1 LAISQLHGG
10 AMKKQLLTSTALI
23 AAGVFALA
31 PSVFA
36 ASHAKPKRP
45 HITVN
50 GYHEQL
56 IGAVI
61 NEDEDVAGDVAS
73 LDVHGEHEIHF
84 NGIATLDNGIS
95 LRAHTEL
102 ETNPDQ
108 GRRAGAATAGS
119 NEGADYIDEV
129 YLIIRGSFGQI
140 TIGSEDN
147 AAHAML
153 IGATG
158 SWATGVG
165 QNLTFDS
172 AEWVSSQAPDFGTVR
187 DSRLTAQDGD
197 TEKVS
202 YFTPRFSGFQIGAS
216 YIPGS
221 SAQEDISGAMQD
233 ADAAYHD
240 GFALGVNYLGKIGST
255 GIFTGVGYVQQQAP
269 DTDLIGAVAVDD
281 DVKNFAAALRL
292 DFGPIRVAGGIKRTA
307 SDETGGTDRRG
318 RVIDT
323 GVRYTSGASSFSL
336 TYAHG
341 ERQSDSTKYEAGMA
355 SYAQALG
362 PGVKWHANLIWS
374 DSDNAAGTVNNTG
387 FAISTGIRLS
397 F

>member
-1 LAISQLHGG
+1 MAISQLHGG

-31 PSVFA
+31 PAAFA
-36 ASHAKPKRP
+36 GNHASKKP

-50 GYHEQL
+50 GYHEQIL
-56 IGAVI
+56 GAI
-61 NEDEDVAGDVAS
+61 IDEDEAVAGDSSV
-73 LDVHGEHEIHF
+73 LDVHHEQEIHF
-84 NGIATLDNGIS
+84 NGHAKLDNGIS

-102 ETNPDQ
+102 EGNSDQ
-108 GRRAGAATAGS
+108 GGG
-119 NEGADYIDEV
+119 DYIDEV

-147 AAHAML
+147 AAHLML

-172 AEWVSSQAPDFGTVR
+172 AEWVTSSAGDFGTVR

-197 TEKVS
+197 AEKIS
-202 YFTPRFSGFQIGAS
+202 YYTPRFSGFQLGGS

-221 SAQEDISGAMQD
+221 SATEDTNGAVQD
-233 ADAAYHD
+233 ADTNYHD
-240 GFALGVNYLGKIGST
+240 GFAAGINYLGKVGT
-255 GIFTGVGYVQQQAP
+255 AGVFGGIGYVQQQAP
-269 DTDLIGAVAVDD
+269 DTDLIGTDTVDD
-281 DVKNFAAALRL
+281 DVKNLAAALRV
-292 DFGPIRVAGGIKRTA
+292 DFGPLRIAAGVKRTM
-307 SDETGGTDRRG
+307 SDETGAVDRRG

-323 GVRYTSGASSFSL
+323 GMRYTQGSNMFSI

-341 ERQSDSTKYEAGMA
+341 ERTNDQTQYEAGMA
-355 SYAQALG
+355 SYAKNLG
-362 PGVKWHANLIWS
+362 PGVKWHANLIWT
-374 DSDNAAGTVNNTG
+374 DSRDAAGTTSNDG
-387 FAISTGIRLS
+387 FAVSTGIRLS